1 MLRVRAAFLT
11 LALAYLP
18 AFSVQA
24 ASEPSQ
30 VLGASRVWASLP
42 APFLDALSAK
52 LVSGQNAVDF
62 LRIADRSGITA
73 QLQIYDLK
81 NPLHG
86 ITEMAI
92 GLSGYGYRLAKA
104 GDLSGARKTWALTL
118 MLVPRHVS
126 TWVGMA
132 ILSVNEQDC
141 RAAVSWADK
150 VLTFKA
156 DEFSADPN
164 EIISARLMNGE
175 GEVETGT
182 VDNTRAMLD
191 QMREIKDMCKDAYR

>member
-1 MLRVRAAFLT
+1 MLRVRVAFLILT
-11 LALAYLP
+11 LAYLP
-18 AFSVQA
+18 TFSVQA

-30 VLGASRVWASLP
+30 VLRASRVWASLP

-62 LRIADRSGITA
+62 LRIADRSGIAA

-92 GLSGYGYRLAKA
+92 GLSGYGYSLAKA

-118 MLVPRHVS
+118 MLAPRHVP

-132 ILSVNEQDC
+132 ILSVNEKDC

-156 DEFSADPN
+156 DESSADPN
-164 EIISARLMNGE
+164 ESISARVMHRE
-175 GEVETGT
+175 YEVETGL
-182 VDNTRAMLD
+182 VGNTRAVLG
-191 QMREIKDMCKDAYR
+191 QMREIKDMCKDEYR